1 MAADFN
7 LTNQYISQSFENL
20 IQDSGS
26 IPVDG
31 LGNQINNLTVTAS
44 KATNADSASF
54 FGDGI
59 VTASAVASTITF
71 TKDNG
76 TVFDITVAQSGS
88 VESASYAAT
97 ATSASHA
104 LFADLAADANDL
116 IVGVKNTLGVTIT
129 KGQTLH
135 ATGVTGQNIDVI
147 TASCDSNMPAI
158 GLALTDINA
167 SATGNAII
175 SGKIVGVDTST
186 KAAGEPVYVGQNGSL
201 TGTKPTGSALIQNI
215 GIVGKVDA
223 SDGEIV
229 VMGAGR
235 TNDLPNLTTD
245 YVWKGDANGVPQ
257 AVASSSIIPTTANTA
272 SYVAGANVDGT
283 VASATSASFATNSNT
298 TISASHAVQADSSIT
313 ATSATTATS
322 ASHAVQADSAISSSH
337 AVIADSALS
346 SNTST
351 SASHAVNA
359 DTASFLPSST
369 RLNIT
374 DITASNAS
382 FTSASI
388 GYLQTITGSATIIG
402 DEYIIL
408 NADSPTK
415 RFAGIKVY
423 DSGSGLTG
431 SFEWDSVDDN
441 WIQVETGGES
451 AGMLTGPSG
460 SKGSE
465 VYPTANTLIKGTGNH
480 TVVDTNI
487 TDDGSTV
494 KINSNTQITG
504 SLNVSAGITGSL
516 LGTATTA
523 SYVENSQTASYVNT
537 LNQDVTITGS
547 LNVTSSLTMNGAF
560 RNNISQQPNA
570 FSQFDII
577 TAPAFTKTQNPASG
591 SSILYNSINYGNWG
605 SGQENVWIIEQ
616 GNAAFTEF
624 AQLSLGL
631 GRFKNTLMAGNVQ
644 TQAVMDLVNLN
655 DVSQSATEVRNY
667 GSYMALG
674 EYNGKQIQIGN
685 SNRNIPNSRAN
696 QNIAIMGQD
705 IYLGGTQDTSYTFR
719 DNTQTFAGNTP
730 TKDIKLDYTGSV
742 YLRQSGSIAGTPALI
757 VTGSVTATSFTGSL
771 LGTASHA
778 ANAGDWDG
786 SYTGTASITG
796 SLIVSGGNFDV
807 LGATRN
813 GSSIDSNF
821 KQNLASPGTNNQ
833 YDLIAVSPTTLD
845 GRTYSN
851 VNNFFA
857 DYSSFGTPY
866 KDYFATEYYDS
877 FSYNYGGEISVNG
890 VQTRMNI
897 LPGNNQFGDFK
908 VQQKKP
914 ADIQSGRGTVSG
926 SHVIMQAG
934 GTGSQALINAYNG
947 ATFKALAVGSQGGE
961 LAYMQFLSTG
971 SISLESQGNEMSLR
985 SGTDFGGNYI
995 VVSGSVVQ
1003 PVKTSGITSNTASIS
1018 TLNSNFHTL
1027 TLVSGSDTHL
1037 KINHT
1042 GGGTARPGQTL
1053 SIEVKQPTTA
1063 TDSYG
1068 TLSFAPEFKFAGG
1081 TAPTITA
1088 ASGALDVL
1096 TFQTYDGTT
1105 FYGTAIQNFS

>member
-1 MAADFN
+1 
-7 LTNQYISQSFENL
+7 
-20 IQDSGS
+20 
-26 IPVDG
+26 
-31 LGNQINNLTVTAS
+31 
-44 KATNADSASF
+44 
-54 FGDGI
+54 
-59 VTASAVASTITF
+59 
-71 TKDNG
+71 
-76 TVFDITVAQSGS
+76 
-88 VESASYAAT
+88 
-97 ATSASHA
+97 
-104 LFADLAADANDL
+104 
-116 IVGVKNTLGVTIT
+116 
-129 KGQTLH
+129 
-135 ATGVTGQNIDVI
+135 
-147 TASCDSNMPAI
+147 
-158 GLALTDINA
+158 
-167 SATGNAII
+167 
-175 SGKIVGVDTST
+175 
-186 KAAGEPVYVGQNGSL
+186 
-201 TGTKPTGSALIQNI
+201 
-215 GIVGKVDA
+215 
-223 SDGEIV
+223 
-229 VMGAGR
+229 
-235 TNDLPNLTTD
+235 
-245 YVWKGDANGVPQ
+245 
-257 AVASSSIIPTTANTA
+257 
-272 SYVAGANVDGT
+272 
-283 VASATSASFATNSNT
+283 
-298 TISASHAVQADSSIT
+298 
-313 ATSATTATS
+313 
-322 ASHAVQADSAISSSH
+322 
-337 AVIADSALS
+337 LS

-441 WIQVETGGES
+441 WIQVETGGTS

-480 TVVDTNI
+480 TVLDTNI

-560 RNNISQQPNA
+560 RNNISKQPNA
-570 FSQFDII
+570 SSQFDII
-577 TAPAFTKTQNPASG
+577 TAPAFTKTQNPGSG
-591 SSILYNSINYGNWG
+591 SSVFYNSVAYQNWG
-605 SGQENVWIIEQ
+605 FGQENAWLIEQ
-616 GNAAFTEF
+616 GNAAFTEY
-624 AQLSLGL
+624 AQLNVGI
-631 GRFKNTLMAGNVQ
+631 GRFQNIMNAGNVQ

-667 GSYMALG
+667 GTYMALG

-685 SNRNIPNSRAN
+685 SNRNIPNVRAN

-705 IYLGGTQDTSYTFR
+705 IYLGGTKDTSYTFR
-719 DNTQTFAGNTP
+719 DSTANFAGDTP

-778 ANAGDWDG
+778 ANAGEWDG
-786 SYTGTASITG
+786 SYLGNASITG

-821 KQNLASPGTNNQ
+821 KQNLASPGLNQ
-833 YDLIAVSPTTLD
+833 QFDLIAVSPTTID
-845 GRTYSN
+845 NRTYSN

-857 DYSSFGTPY
+857 DYSGFGSPY
-866 KDYFATEYYDS
+866 KDYFAIEYYDS
-877 FSYNYGGEISVNG
+877 FSYNYGSEFSING
-890 VQTRMNI
+890 VQARINN

-914 ADIQSGRGTVSG
+914 ADIANGRGTVSG
-926 SHVIMQAG
+926 SQAIMQAG
-934 GTGSQALINAYNG
+934 GSGSQALINGYNG
-947 ATFKALAVGSQGGE
+947 ASVLIQAVGQQGGS
-961 LAYMQFLSTG
+961 AGYMNLLSTG
-971 SISLESQGNEMSLR
+971 SMTIQTQADSLSLKSGTSTGGFYLNVTGSVTQPTSSVNINSNTGSLE
-985 SGTDFGGNYI
+985 NY
-995 VVSGSVVQ
+995 
-1003 PVKTSGITSNTASIS
+1003 K
-1018 TLNSNFHTL
+1018 SNFHSL
-1027 TLVSGSDTHL
+1027 TLVSGSNTHL
-1037 KINHT
+1037 KMQT
-1042 GGGTARPGQTL
+1042 TYAGRPGQTISL
-1053 SIEVKQPTTA
+1053 EVKQPTTA

-1096 TFQTYDGTT
+1096 TFQTYDGSTY
-1105 FYGTAIQNFS
+1105 YGTAIQNFS

>member
-7 LTNQYISQSFENL
+7 LTNQYISQSFEQL
-20 IQDSGS
+20 MQISGS
-26 IPVDG
+26 IPVNG
-31 LGNQINNLTVTAS
+31 TGSTISNLTVTAS

-76 TVFDITVAQSGS
+76 TTFDVTVSQSGS
-88 VESASYAAT
+88 VESASYASFAENANSASYAVT
-97 ATSASHA
+97 ASHLTGTVTSASYADNALSSSHA

-116 IVGVKNTLGVTIT
+116 IVGVKNTLGVTIS
-129 KGQTLH
+129 KGETLH

-147 TASCDSNMPAI
+147 TASNANGDMPAI
-158 GLALTDINA
+158 GLALADINA
-167 SATGNAII
+167 GASGNAII
-175 SGKIVGVDTST
+175 SGKIIGINTT
-186 KAAGEPVYVGQNGSL
+186 GFTAGNNVYVGINGGL
-201 TGTKPTGSALIQNI
+201 TATKPTGSALIQNI
-215 GIVGKVDA
+215 GVVGKVDA
-223 SDGEIV
+223 ADGELV
-229 VMGAGR
+229 VLGSGR
-235 TNDLPNLTTD
+235 SNDLPNLTTD

-298 TISASHAVQADSSIT
+298 TISASHAVQADSALT
-313 ATSATTATS
+313 ANSATTATS

-388 GYLQTITGSATIIG
+388 GYLKTVTGSATIIG

-577 TAPAFTKTQNPASG
+577 TAPAFTKTQNPGSG

-624 AQLSLGL
+624 AQLSIGL
-631 GRFKNTLMAGNVQ
+631 GRFKNTINAGNVQ

-667 GSYMALG
+667 GTYMALG

-685 SNRNIPNSRAN
+685 SNLDIPDVRAN

-719 DNTQTFAGNTP
+719 DSTLNFAGNTP
-730 TKDIKLDYTGSV
+730 TKDIQLDYTGSV

-778 ANAGDWDG
+778 ANAGEWDG
-786 SYTGTASITG
+786 SYLGNASITG

-821 KQNLASPGTNNQ
+821 KQNLAPPGTNNQ
-833 YDLIAVSPTTLD
+833 YDLIAVSTTTLD
-845 GRTYSN
+845 GRNYTN

-857 DYSSFGTPY
+857 DYSGFGTPY

-877 FSYNYGGEISVNG
+877 FSYNYGGEISING

-897 LPGNNQFGDFK
+897 IPGNNQFGDIK

-914 ADIQSGRGTVSG
+914 EI
-926 SHVIMQAG
+926 
-934 GTGSQALINAYNG
+934 
-947 ATFKALAVGSQGGE
+947 
-961 LAYMQFLSTG
+961 
-971 SISLESQGNEMSLR
+971 
-985 SGTDFGGNYI
+985 
-995 VVSGSVVQ
+995 
-1003 PVKTSGITSNTASIS
+1003 
-1018 TLNSNFHTL
+1018 
-1027 TLVSGSDTHL
+1027 
-1037 KINHT
+1037 
-1042 GGGTARPGQTL
+1042 
-1053 SIEVKQPTTA
+1053 
-1063 TDSYG
+1063 
-1068 TLSFAPEFKFAGG
+1068 
-1081 TAPTITA
+1081 
-1088 ASGALDVL
+1088 
-1096 TFQTYDGTT
+1096 
-1105 FYGTAIQNFS
+1105 